1 MIGFTST
8 PTLGV
13 LPDGKTWKLVNDL
26 EYETG
31 YGAIKIPAGFETDF
45 ASIPRFF
52 RVIASPATGKHRMA
66 AILHDSLY
74 TDRIFSRGLCDWY
87 FRDAMI
93 RDGVPR
99 WLAWIMWA
107 AVRVG
112 GGGHFKPLFPG

>member
-1 MIGFTST
+1 MPVISVPPSRGPRKLGST
-8 PTLGV
+8 P
-13 LPDGKTWKLVNDL
+13 P
-26 EYETG
+26 
-31 YGAIKIPAGFETDF
+31 
-45 ASIPRFF
+45 
-52 RVIASPATGKHRMA
+52 

-93 RDGVPR
+93 RDGVPL

-112 GGGHFKPLFPG
+112 GGGHFKG